1 MTSLSKMM
9 TWTRKKEKEKKRHL
23 GKTLRHLNY
32 LMDFTKGK
40 LNLPSVIIED
50 SSPPPPL
57 GI

>member
-1 MTSLSKMM
+1 MM

-50 SSPPPPL
+50 SSPPPPPL
-57 GI
+57 GIRNP